1 MSRLFNLSWKV
12 ILCNICI
19 FWTGFFLKGLR
30 QLLNIGCWTSM
41 RQNGTGTVLNM
52 LLLEVLFIALVQQNQ
67 RVIQAGVIYLQGSIS
82 KGDQR
87 KSDGKGWFYVRLRE
101 MYTSRR
107 FWNGENNMHL
117 LWESFLYKFSWKRIL
132 AKALNPSL

>member
-1 MSRLFNLSWKV
+1 
-12 ILCNICI
+12 
-19 FWTGFFLKGLR
+19 
-30 QLLNIGCWTSM
+30 M

-87 KSDGKGWFYVRLRE
+87 KSDGKG
-101 MYTSRR
+101 
-107 FWNGENNMHL
+107 
-117 LWESFLYKFSWKRIL
+117 
-132 AKALNPSL
+132 